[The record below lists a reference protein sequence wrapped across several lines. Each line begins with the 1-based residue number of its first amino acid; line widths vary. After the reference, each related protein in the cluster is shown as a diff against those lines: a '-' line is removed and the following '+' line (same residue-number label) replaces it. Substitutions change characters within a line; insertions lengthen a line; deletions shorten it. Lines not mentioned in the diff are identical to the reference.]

1 MAISFFSGAASFK
14 RQWPLIEEQ
23 LDQIIEA
30 GQFTNGPTVKRF
42 EQMMEA
48 YTGAKHCIAVGNA
61 TDALIIMLKAAG
73 IGPGDEVIVPC
84 FTFFASA
91 SSVGHVG
98 ATPVFCDI
106 DPATYSISIED
117 IERKITERTKAIMPV
132 HLFTQLADMKE
143 IQRIADKHGLLVLE
157 DSAEAIGMFH
167 DSVHAGLIGK
177 AGVIS
182 FFPTKTLG
190 AIGDAG
196 LILTND
202 DLLAHRVRRLR
213 IHGQDE
219 GVPYVYHE
227 VGYNSRMDDI
237 QAAVL
242 LSRLPYLSQEIA
254 KRAHLAALY
263 DKYLAANPSIQTP
276 VIREREDTTNPVYY
290 VYLIECDRRNELV
303 QYLTDNGIG
312 TEVYYPLTL
321 HTQPCFE
328 SLGYEEGSMPHAEL
342 ACTRTVGLP
351 LYPDLTEEEVAAVSA
366 AINKFYEGGV

>member
-1 MAISFFSGAASFK
+1 MTISFFSGAASFR
-14 RQWPLIEEQ
+14 RQWPLIEEE
-23 LDQIIEA
+23 LDKIFES
-30 GQFTNGPTVKRF
+30 GQFTNGPTVKKF
-42 EQMMEA
+42 EQMMQA

-61 TDALIIMLKAAG
+61 TDALIIMLKASG

-98 ATPVFCDI
+98 ATPVFVDI
-106 DPATYSISIED
+106 DPVTYSISVED
-117 IERKITERTKAIMPV
+117 IERKITEHTKAIMPV

-167 DSVHAGLIGK
+167 DSVHAGLIGQ

-196 LILTND
+196 LIVTND

-242 LSRLPYLSQEIA
+242 LSRLPFLSQEIA

-263 DKYLAANPSIQTP
+263 NNYLASNPHVQTP
-276 VIREREDTTNPVYY
+276 SIRERQDTTNPVYY
-290 VYLIECDRRNELV
+290 VYVIECDRRNELV

-321 HTQPCFE
+321 HTQPCFA

-351 LYPDLTEEEVAAVSA
+351 LYPDLTEEGVAAVSE